1 MGRDLGIPER
11 KDPMN
16 LFKQTSKDKTATRV
30 FSCLFALALLA
41 GCSSPRKPPENITQV
56 VLLPVAPVEKLYT
69 ENKGVPLGVLW
80 QSLADRHKSTV
91 FTGSM
96 EATRNSMALAL
107 TTALLKELKASG
119 FDAKLLEGVA
129 RSPDS
134 PDNIDYTKLPTAH
147 PVLHVYFED
156 VGMYS
161 SRFSLDYVPRV
172 NVTADLVRPGDKKS
186 FYSDTIYYGADS
198 RGESPTSI
206 PADPRYKWA
215 SFGALIEQP
224 KDVSDSYTAAVAAIA
239 SRIAANLR
247 PASSTSQK

>member
-1 MGRDLGIPER
+1 MNRIIQTFKSTRALGI
-11 KDPMN
+11 
-16 LFKQTSKDKTATRV
+16 V
-30 FSCLFALALLA
+30 SCFVAFALLA
-41 GCSSPRKPPENITQV
+41 GCASPRKPPENVTQV
-56 VLLPVAPVEKLYT
+56 MLLPVAPVEKLYT
-69 ENKGVPLGVLW
+69 QNKGVPIGVLW
-80 QSLADRHKSTV
+80 QSLADRHKSSV

-134 PDNIDYTKLPTAH
+134 PDSIDYTKLPTVH

-206 PADPRYKWA
+206 PADPRHKWS

-224 KDVSDSYTAAVAAIA
+224 EEVSNSYTAAVAAIA

-247 PASSTSQK
+247 PASSGKQK

>member
-1 MGRDLGIPER
+1 MHPI
-11 KDPMN
+11 
-16 LFKQTSKDKTATRV
+16 KQASKAKSATRV
-30 FSCLFALALLA
+30 FSCLVVLALLG
-41 GCSSPRKPPENITQV
+41 GCASPRKPPENIKQV
-56 VLLPVAPVEKLYT
+56 MLLPVAPVEKLYT
-69 ENKGVPLGVLW
+69 ENKGVPIGVLW
-80 QSLADRHKSTV
+80 QSLADRQKSTA
-91 FTGSM
+91 FTGNM

-107 TTALLKELKASG
+107 TNALLKELKASG
-119 FDAKLLEGVA
+119 FDAKLLEGVT

-161 SRFSLDYVPRV
+161 SRFSLDYIPRV

-206 PADPRYKWA
+206 PSDPRYKWA
-215 SFGALIEQP
+215 SFSALIEQP
-224 KDVSDSYTAAVAAIA
+224 KEVSDSYTAAIAAIA

-247 PASSTSQK
+247 PGASASQK